1 MGHSEDIREERRGR
15 RIYSTLMLK
24 GIVSVG
30 RILATNARDI
40 KRLRTMQ
47 TSEARYARPPRRYT
61 LPPYEPG
68 MRISQS
74 ATRYLRPTRYCN
86 SRAPEVVALAHSLG
100 AYQVSDRAF
109 AQAAFAFAKDKMTL
123 EIAPI
128 DGVTESLQRGT
139 GTCFELISVFI
150 ALCRAAG
157 IQARYKIFPSNMI
170 QAWREATIDAD
181 PLLQQ
186 WYDALGYFLLEGEG
200 EAFIDGQWVVAHVGP
215 TAERQ
220 AAAGIPIS
228 RLGEDAIGSWFH
240 VRPET
245 MMRLE
250 ALPFGLAEGSWL
262 LHKISPGSMERV
274 NVSVLQ
280 EIARGR
286 QIIAEAGGVDA
297 YDAQARR
304 VNVNAAE
311 PSEPSGKLSG
321 TFKSE
326 GLAA

>member
-1 MGHSEDIREERRGR
+1 MK
-15 RIYSTLMLK
+15 LMLQ
-24 GIVSVG
+24 GIISVG
-30 RILATNARDI
+30 KILATNAGDV

-47 TSEARYARPPRRYT
+47 TSEARYVRPPRRYT
-61 LPPYEPG
+61 LPFYQDG
-68 MRISQS
+68 MRGCQS
-74 ATRYLRPTRYCN
+74 NARYLRPTRYCN
-86 SRAPEVVALAHSLG
+86 SRAPEVIALAHTLG
-100 AYQVSDRAF
+100 AYQIPDRAF

-128 DGVTESLQRGT
+128 DGVVESLQRGT

-157 IQARYKIFPSNMI
+157 IKARYKIFPSNMI

-200 EAFIDGQWVVAHVGP
+200 EAFIDGRWVVAHVGP

-245 MMRLE
+245 VMRLE
-250 ALPFGLAEGSWL
+250 ALPWGLAEGSWL

-274 NVSVLQ
+274 NVSVLR

-286 QIIAEAGGVDA
+286 QIITEAGGIRA
-297 YDAQARR
+297 YDAQARKAKT
-304 VNVNAAE
+304 NMTNL
-311 PSEPSGKLSG
+311 SEPSGKLNVQLPRRQR
-321 TFKSE
+321 TNP
-326 GLAA
+326 L